1 MKTPA
6 AKTAKTAS
14 TVKAATASVATI
26 KAPSKAS
33 AAHAVGAQQPVRE
46 GRTCSWPIGDPSKSD
61 FHFCGAK
68 REPGQSYCAEHISL
82 AYQKGTKRGKTL
94 SHSLSVASRS
104 TVRSR

>member
-1 MKTPA
+1 MKGPVTMKTQA
-6 AKTAKTAS
+6 NATVA
-14 TVKAATASVATI
+14 TVKAKPAV
-26 KAPSKAS
+26 KANDAPVKA
-33 AAHAVGAQQPVRE
+33 APQPIRE

-68 REPGQSYCAEHISL
+68 RDAGQSYCAEHISL

-104 TVRSR
+104 VARSR